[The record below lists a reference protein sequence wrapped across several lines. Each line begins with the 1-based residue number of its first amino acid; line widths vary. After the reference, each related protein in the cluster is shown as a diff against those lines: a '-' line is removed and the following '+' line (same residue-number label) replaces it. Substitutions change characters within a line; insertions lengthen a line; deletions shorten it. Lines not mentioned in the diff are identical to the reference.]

1 MTEHEEMLVCSME
14 ECGEMIQE
22 LSKML
27 RRGLPPADTKPLT
40 DEVGDVQTL
49 IGYLIEAGLVNEY
62 ALNERMLKKKAKL
75 KKWTSFA

>member
-1 MTEHEEMLVCSME
+1 MTEQEELLVCSME

-27 RRGLPPADTKPLT
+27 RRGLPPLDTKALT

-62 ALNERMLKKKAKL
+62 ALGDRMQAKREKL